1 MARMA
6 SRQGIAPPISRK
18 SRVRRIV
25 WAFFWMVFWLSGL
38 LLGSALGYLH
48 FASDGT
54 ISRAVVAYI
63 TGETK
68 PENAF
73 PGKRKLTI
81 LVVGADENRDHR
93 KRIVN
98 SMART
103 DTIMVV
109 QVDFVNQRINALS
122 IPRDTLVRIPG
133 HGWGKINSAH
143 ALGGPKL
150 LVETVSTLLGNL
162 PIDEVVIVSYKAF
175 EEAID
180 ALGGVTI
187 EVEKRM
193 RYHDNWGDLHVDLQ
207 PGVQH
212 LNGKQALGYVRYR
225 HTDSDF
231 HRIER
236 QQKFLRAVKERLKN
250 PNVWMRAPQVLAAG
264 LRHTRTTMEFEQLLA
279 LALFAR
285 QLRDE
290 QIRTETLPVRDGIG
304 TSLIVKREEATQL
317 IRELGFWDTDTYSY
331 AR

>member
-1 MARMA
+1 MF
-6 SRQGIAPPISRK
+6 
-18 SRVRRIV
+18 
-25 WAFFWMVFWLSGL
+25 WALFWLMFWTGGL
-38 LLGSALGYLH
+38 VLGTALGYLH
-48 FASDGT
+48 FASEGT
-54 ISRAVVAYI
+54 VSRAVVAYI
-63 TGETK
+63 KGETK

-93 KRIVN
+93 KRVVDT
-98 SMART
+98 MART
-103 DTIMVV
+103 DTILVA

-122 IPRDTLVRIPG
+122 IPRDTLVRIPR

-150 LVETVSTLLGNL
+150 LVETVSNLLGNL
-162 PIDEVVIVSYKAF
+162 QIDHVVIVSYKAF

-193 RYHDNWGDLHVDLQ
+193 VYHDNWGDLHVDLH

-212 LNGKQALGYVRYR
+212 LNGKQALGYVRFR

-236 QQKFLRAVKERLKN
+236 QQKFIRAVKERLKD
-250 PNVWMRAPQVLAAG
+250 PSVWMRAPQVLAAG

-285 QLRDE
+285 QLSDE
-290 QIRTETLPVRDGIG
+290 HIRTETLPVRNGPG
-304 TSLIVKREEATQL
+304 TALLVQREAATQL
-317 IRELGFWDTDTYSY
+317 IRELGFWDTDAYSY
-331 AR
+331 AP

>member
-1 MARMA
+1 M
-6 SRQGIAPPISRK
+6 
-18 SRVRRIV
+18 RR
-25 WAFFWMVFWLSGL
+25 VFWALFWLMFWTGGL
-38 LLGSALGYLH
+38 VLGTALGYLH
-48 FASDGT
+48 FASEGT
-54 ISRAVVAYI
+54 VSRAVVAYI

-73 PGKRKLTI
+73 PGKRKLTVLI
-81 LVVGADENRDHR
+81 VGADENRDNR
-93 KRIVN
+93 KRVVDT
-98 SMART
+98 MART
-103 DTIMVV
+103 DTILVA
-109 QVDFVNQRINALS
+109 QVDVVNQRIHALS
-122 IPRDTLVRIPG
+122 IPRDTLVRIPR

-143 ALGGPKL
+143 ALGGPRL
-150 LVETVSTLLGNL
+150 LVETVSNLLGNL
-162 PIDEVVIVSYKAF
+162 QIDHVVIVSYKAF

-193 RYHDNWGDLHVDLQ
+193 VYHDNWGDLHVDLH
-207 PGVQH
+207 PGVQR
-212 LNGKQALGYVRYR
+212 LNGKQALGYVRFR

-236 QQKFLRAVKERLKN
+236 QQKFIRAVKERLKD
-250 PNVWMRAPQVLAAG
+250 PSVWMRAPQVLAAG

-285 QLRDE
+285 QLSDDH
-290 QIRTETLPVRDGIG
+290 IRTETLPVRNGPG
-304 TSLIVKREEATQL
+304 SALLVQREAATQL

>member
-1 MARMA
+1 M
-6 SRQGIAPPISRK
+6 
-18 SRVRRIV
+18 RR
-25 WAFFWMVFWLSGL
+25 VFWAIFWLMFWTGGL
-38 LLGSALGYLH
+38 VLGTALGYLH
-48 FASDGT
+48 FASEGT
-54 ISRAVVAYI
+54 VSRAVVAYI

-73 PGKRKLTI
+73 PNTRKLTI
-81 LVVGADENRDHR
+81 LVVGADENRDNR
-93 KRIVN
+93 KRVVDT
-98 SMART
+98 MART
-103 DTIMVV
+103 DTILVA
-109 QVDFVNQRINALS
+109 QVDFVNQRIHALS
-122 IPRDTLVRIPG
+122 IPRDTLVRIPR

-143 ALGGPKL
+143 ALGGPRL
-150 LVETVSTLLGNL
+150 LVETVSNLLGNL
-162 PIDEVVIVSYKAF
+162 QIDEVVIVSYKAF

-225 HTDSDF
+225 HSDSDF

-236 QQKFLRAVKERLKN
+236 QQKFMRAVKARLKD
-250 PNVWMRAPQVLAAG
+250 PSVWMRAPQVLAAG

-285 QLRDE
+285 QLSDE
-290 QIRTETLPVRDGIG
+290 QIRTETLPVRNGLG
-304 TSLIVKREEATQL
+304 TALLVQREAATQL

>member
-1 MARMA
+1 MF
-6 SRQGIAPPISRK
+6 
-18 SRVRRIV
+18 
-25 WAFFWMVFWLSGL
+25 WAIFWLMFWTGGL
-38 LLGSALGYLH
+38 VLGTALGYLH
-48 FASDGT
+48 FASEGT
-54 ISRAVVAYI
+54 VSRAVVAYI
-63 TGETK
+63 KGETK

-81 LVVGADENRDHR
+81 LVVGADENRDNR
-93 KRIVN
+93 KRVVD

-103 DTIMVV
+103 DTILVA
-109 QVDFVNQRINALS
+109 QVDFVNQRIHALS
-122 IPRDTLVRIPG
+122 IPRDTLVRIPR

-143 ALGGPKL
+143 ALGGPRL
-150 LVETVSTLLGNL
+150 LVETVSNLLGNL
-162 PIDEVVIVSYKAF
+162 QIDHVVIVSYKAF

-193 RYHDNWGDLHVDLQ
+193 VYHDNWGDLHVDLH
-207 PGVQH
+207 PGVQR

-225 HTDSDF
+225 HSDSDF

-236 QQKFLRAVKERLKN
+236 QQKFMRAVKEQLKD
-250 PNVWMRAPQVLAAG
+250 PSVWMRAPQVLAAG

-285 QLRDE
+285 QLSDE
-290 QIRTETLPVRDGIG
+290 QIRTETLPVRNGLG
-304 TSLIVKREEATQL
+304 TALLVQREAATQL

>member
-1 MARMA
+1 MATP
-6 SRQGIAPPISRK
+6 Q
-18 SRVRRIV
+18 RRRARIRR
-25 WAFFWMVFWLSGL
+25 VFWALFWLMFWTGGL
-38 LLGSALGYLH
+38 VLGTALGYLH
-48 FASDGT
+48 FASEGT
-54 ISRAVVAYI
+54 VSRAVVAYI
-63 TGETK
+63 KGETK

-73 PGKRKLTI
+73 LGKRKLTI

-93 KRIVN
+93 KRVVD

-103 DTIMVV
+103 DTILVA
-109 QVDFVNQRINALS
+109 QVDFVNQRIHALS
-122 IPRDTLVRIPG
+122 IPRDTLVRIPR

-143 ALGGPKL
+143 VLGGPRL
-150 LVETVSTLLGNL
+150 LVETVSNLLGNL
-162 PIDEVVIVSYKAF
+162 QIDHVVIVSYKAF

-193 RYHDNWGDLHVDLQ
+193 RYHDNWGDLHIDLQ
-207 PGVQH
+207 PGVQR
-212 LNGKQALGYVRYR
+212 LNGKQALGYVRFR

-236 QQKFLRAVKERLKN
+236 QQKFMRAVKERLKD
-250 PNVWMRAPQVLAAG
+250 PSVWMRAPQVLAAG

-285 QLRDE
+285 QLSDE
-290 QIRTETLPVRDGIG
+290 QIRTETLPVRNGPG
-304 TSLIVKREEATQL
+304 TALLVQREAATQL

>member
-1 MARMA
+1 M
-6 SRQGIAPPISRK
+6 
-18 SRVRRIV
+18 RR
-25 WAFFWMVFWLSGL
+25 VFWAIFWLMFWTGGL
-38 LLGSALGYLH
+38 VLGTALGYLH
-48 FASDGT
+48 FASEGT
-54 ISRAVVAYI
+54 VSRAVVAYI

-68 PENAF
+68 PDNAF

-93 KRIVN
+93 KRVVDT
-98 SMART
+98 MART
-103 DTIMVV
+103 DTILVA

-122 IPRDTLVRIPG
+122 IPRDTLVRIPR

-143 ALGGPKL
+143 ALGGPRL
-150 LVETVSTLLGNL
+150 LVETVSNLLGNL
-162 PIDEVVIVSYKAF
+162 QIDHVVIVSYKAF

-225 HTDSDF
+225 HSDSDF

-236 QQKFLRAVKERLKN
+236 QQKFMRAVKARLKD
-250 PNVWMRAPQVLAAG
+250 PSVWMRAPQVLAAG

-285 QLRDE
+285 QLSDE
-290 QIRTETLPVRDGIG
+290 QIRTETLPVRNGPG
-304 TSLIVKREEATQL
+304 TALLVQREAATQL

>member
-1 MARMA
+1 M
-6 SRQGIAPPISRK
+6 
-18 SRVRRIV
+18 RR
-25 WAFFWMVFWLSGL
+25 VFWAIFWLILWTGGL
-38 LLGSALGYLH
+38 VLGTALGYLH
-48 FASDGT
+48 FASEGT
-54 ISRAVVAYI
+54 VSRAVVAYI

-93 KRIVN
+93 KRVVDT
-98 SMART
+98 MART
-103 DTIMVV
+103 DTILVA

-122 IPRDTLVRIPG
+122 IPRDTLVRIPR

-143 ALGGPKL
+143 VFGGPRL
-150 LVETVSTLLGNL
+150 LVETVSNLLGNL
-162 PIDEVVIVSYKAF
+162 QIDHVVIVSYKAF

-193 RYHDNWGDLHVDLQ
+193 VYHDNWGDLHVDLH
-207 PGVQH
+207 PGVQR
-212 LNGKQALGYVRYR
+212 LNGKQALGYVRFR

-236 QQKFLRAVKERLKN
+236 QQKFIRAVKERLKD
-250 PNVWMRAPQVLAAG
+250 PSVWMRAPQVLAAG
-264 LRHTRTTMEFEQLLA
+264 LRHTRTTMEFEQMLA

-285 QLRDE
+285 QLSDE
-290 QIRTETLPVRDGIG
+290 HIRTETLPVRNGPG
-304 TSLIVKREEATQL
+304 TALLVQREAATQL
-317 IRELGFWDTDTYSY
+317 IRELGFWDTDAYSY
-331 AR
+331 AP